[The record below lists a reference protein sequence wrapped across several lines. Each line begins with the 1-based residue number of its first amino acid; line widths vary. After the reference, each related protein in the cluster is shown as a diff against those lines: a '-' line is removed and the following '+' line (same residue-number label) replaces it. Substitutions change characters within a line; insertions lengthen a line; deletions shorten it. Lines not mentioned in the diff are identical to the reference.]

1 MLQTMGLQR
10 VRRDL
15 ATEQQQ
21 KRQRCP
27 CPNSRICEYVTLHG
41 KRNLMDVT
49 ELRIVKW
56 VIILDCLGES
66 SVTTRV
72 LISWGR
78 SKEEG
83 DVRMESERRDVAT
96 SQGKRAASTN

>member
-1 MLQTMGLQR
+1 
-10 VRRDL
+10 
-15 ATEQQQ
+15 
-21 KRQRCP
+21 
-27 CPNSRICEYVTLHG
+27 
-41 KRNLMDVT
+41 MDS
-49 ELRIVKW
+49 
-56 VIILDCLGES
+56 LGES

-96 SQGKRAASTN
+96 SQGK